1 MQSIQALRVNE
12 VHLWQ
17 IELKPLAEETPLARS
32 ILSEDEWFKVNRLRR
47 PEHRQRA
54 LSMRIQLRILLATYL
69 QQEPHSID
77 FIRDRY
83 GKPQLKNTPLF
94 FNISHSQDAALVAIS
109 LHDGLGV
116 DIEHWRPVEQME
128 GIVKR
133 HFSMAEKEHWKTL
146 TADQHEAVFFHIWTC
161 KEAFIKATGRGLGM
175 GLSRCGF
182 NLSAAYQLEDCP
194 AEYGEPATWSC
205 LPLALGERV
214 SAAVI
219 IKADSCRV
227 QMYRFEPKFPPKIV

>member
-1 MQSIQALRVNE
+1 MLSIQAPEINQ

-17 IELKPLAEETPLARS
+17 IELKPLAEEKTLARS
-32 ILSEDEWFKVNRLRR
+32 LLSEDEWLKVNRLRR

-54 LSMRIQLRILLATYL
+54 LSMRIQLRLLLASYL
-69 QQEPHSID
+69 QQEPYSIE
-77 FIRDRY
+77 FTRDRY

-116 DIEHWRPVEQME
+116 DIEHWRPVEQMA

-133 HFSMAEKEHWKTL
+133 HFSLAEKEHWKTL
-146 TADQHEAVFFHIWTC
+146 AADQHEAVFFHIWTC

-182 NLSAAYQLEDCP
+182 NLSDAYQLEDCP
-194 AEYGEPATWSC
+194 AEYGLPAMWSC

-219 IKADSCRV
+219 VRTETCQVLS
-227 QMYRFEPKFPPKIV
+227 YRFEPQFPPQIV